1 MPRLR
6 FGFGISRINDSDG
19 QEIIGREPPVVRE
32 GFVSNQFQEILPI
45 GLIMNDR
52 LRIVAVTGELV
63 ERMGGIL
70 FEVGEPCGRSVGGVR
85 YILKQRPHLFFLHGR
100 SWG

>member
-1 MPRLR
+1 MPRFR
-6 FGFGISRINDSDG
+6 FGSGISRINDSDG
-19 QEIIGREPPVVRE
+19 QEVMGRESPVARE

-63 ERMGGIL
+63 KRMGGIYSRL
-70 FEVGEPCGRSVGGVR
+70 ASHVGGA
-85 YILKQRPHLFFLHGR
+85 
-100 SWG
+100 